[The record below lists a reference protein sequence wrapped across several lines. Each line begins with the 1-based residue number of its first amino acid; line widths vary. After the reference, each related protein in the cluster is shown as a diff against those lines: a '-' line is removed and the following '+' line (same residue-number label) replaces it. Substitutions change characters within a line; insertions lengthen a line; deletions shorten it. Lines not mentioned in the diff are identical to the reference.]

1 MVPSDE
7 NNPPFTS
14 AHEKTFCRLKK
25 IIEESSSKD
34 NLRRWIAKLQSAKH
48 QVVESEKPPVK
59 VKETIVEKE
68 KPEKSSRNRLSSNE
82 KFCQQRASKK
92 NGGLFGNSVIGVT
105 PVEEFPETVRDPTMS
120 SDRKRGNK
128 KESARKSGKRGNKD
142 NKKSCKSE
150 MSKQNFLK
158 KDLESY
164 GRMMMLK
171 LTLDAVKRAI
181 DSIDA
186 RVSDGGIW
194 APELCTWNA
203 WRHWLLR
210 SNSKNKQSILRNIFK
225 DGKFCPINGQVG
237 ASSNLQKS
245 SQDTSKKGSKK
256 KVVEESTSH
265 ERKLLSNVL
274 PVGMIPGKD
283 GKEKRRW
290 VKFDG
295 VKYYEDDD
303 DLWELIWQEY
313 GDKQGRFYMCGNP
326 ECSKSGCNLMFRNRN
341 SANPFESHFRTRHLT
356 FVARY
361 CLNQYPAY
369 KSRMDKFNEWWASVH
384 HQERSEIQAEYS
396 RIEAER
402 KKEKDDD
409 PEKTPEPEKK
419 KLNSCNVGSSNR
431 EGKATRKSKGQRTAK
446 QERSDAMTH
455 EEWKALKMKD
465 EHKADIDGHHLRGTK
480 GKMAIKK
487 ARKAKELSH
496 QSYFDD

>member
-1 MVPSDE
+1 M
-7 NNPPFTS
+7 
-14 AHEKTFCRLKK
+14 RL
-25 IIEESSSKD
+25 
-34 NLRRWIAKLQSAKH
+34 IAKLQSAKH
-48 QVVESEKPPVK
+48 QSNQVVESEKPT

-82 KFCQQRASKK
+82 KFYQQRASKM
-92 NGGLFGNSVIGVT
+92 NGGLSGCSVIGVT
-105 PVEEFPETVRDPTMS
+105 PVEEFPENCSHVRDPSIS

-142 NKKSCKSE
+142 KKKICKSD
-150 MSKQNFLK
+150 MSKQNFLG

-186 RVSDGGIW
+186 RVNDGGIW
-194 APELCTWNA
+194 APKLCTWKE
-203 WRHWLLR
+203 WDQWLK
-210 SNSKNKQSILRNIFK
+210 SANSKNKQSILRNIFK

-256 KVVEESTSH
+256 KVVNESTSH
-265 ERKLLSNVL
+265 EKKLSNVL

-313 GDKQGRFYMCGNP
+313 GVKQGRFYMCGNP

-341 SANPFESHFRTRHLT
+341 SDNPFESHFRTRHLT

-384 HQERSEIQAEYS
+384 PQERSEIQAEYS

-431 EGKATRKSKGQRTAK
+431 EGKATRKSKGKRTAK
-446 QERSDAMTH
+446 QERSDAMTN

-465 EHKADIDGHHLRGTK
+465 EHKAEIDMYHVRGAK

-496 QSYFDD
+496 HSYSDY

>member
-1 MVPSDE
+1 MKT
-7 NNPPFTS
+7 PPFTS
-14 AHEKTFCRLKK
+14 TQEKTFNKLKK
-25 IIEESSSKD
+25 IIEESSSRD
-34 NLRRWIAKLQSAKH
+34 ILMRLIAKLQSAKH
-48 QVVESEKPPVK
+48 QSNQVAKSEKPPVR
-59 VKETIVEKE
+59 ETIVEKE
-68 KPEKSSRNRLSSNE
+68 KPEKSARNRLSSNE
-82 KFCQQRASKK
+82 KFYQQRASKK
-92 NGGLFGNSVIGVT
+92 NGGLSGCSVIGVT
-105 PVEEFPETVRDPTMS
+105 PVEEFPENCSHVRDPTMS

-203 WRHWLLR
+203 WRHWLLH

-265 ERKLLSNVL
+265 ERKILSNVL

-313 GDKQGRFYMCGNP
+313 GVNQGRFYMCGNP

-341 SANPFESHFRTRHLT
+341 SDNPFESHFRTRHLT
-356 FVARY
+356 FVAHY
-361 CLNQYPAY
+361 CLIKFPDY
-369 KSRMDKFNEWWASVH
+369 KRRLDKLNGWWASVDP
-384 HQERSEIQAEYS
+384 QEKRMIQNEYC

-419 KLNSCNVGSSNR
+419 KLNPCNVGSSNR

-446 QERSDAMTH
+446 QERSDAMTN
-455 EEWKALKMKD
+455 EEWKALKMKE
-465 EHKADIDGHHLRGTK
+465 EHKAEIERHHVRGTK

-487 ARKAKELSH
+487 ARKAKALSH
-496 QSYFDD
+496 QSYFGD